1 MNSGAIGAGVTGG
14 GRHRWHRKRGRHHP
28 AAAERYRWDRPGA
41 FDPSVSVGFSFD
53 RVTSPLNSVVVSGI
67 PTTTS
72 NATALSLSY
81 AQAFTNGAS
90 YSVSFSGLRQDT
102 TQQIRF
108 SIPT

>member
-1 MNSGAIGAGVTGG
+1 MPPPSFPNSGGPTSTSPSSSPYWKTPRGSAGS
-14 GRHRWHRKRGRHHP
+14 
-28 AAAERYRWDRPGA
+28 
-41 FDPSVSVGFSFD
+41 FDPTVSMAFSFD

-90 YSVSFSGLRQDT
+90 YSVSFSGLRQNT
-102 TQQIRF
+102 TQQNTLFNPDVTARV
-108 SIPT
+108 SI